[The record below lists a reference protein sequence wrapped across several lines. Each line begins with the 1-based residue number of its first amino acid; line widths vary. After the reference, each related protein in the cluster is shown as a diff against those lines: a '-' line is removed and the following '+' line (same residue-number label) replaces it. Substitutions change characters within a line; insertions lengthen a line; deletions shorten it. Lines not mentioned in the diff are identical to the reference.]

1 MTSPGSARICFEVF
15 TLFPGA
21 VEGFVGAGLL
31 GKAIEQGTVDVRC
44 TDFREFTTDRHRT
57 VDDSP
62 FGGGAGMVIKPGPVV
77 DAMEHVQR
85 ERGPFHRVLLTP
97 SAPRFDQ
104 RVAARLAALPRIG
117 LLCGRY
123 EGIDDRVRE
132 AYVDECLSLG
142 DFVLGGGEVAALVI
156 IEAVSRLAEGVVGNP
171 ESVDADSFGRE
182 GQIGLLEHPHYTRP
196 ARFRGQDVPGVLL
209 GGDHGAIARW
219 RRQAALRRT
228 WALRPELRP
237 SRRLPA
243 AHPVILGV
251 SPAALADAAALAHIA
266 RTHAAELVVVGG
278 DGSALPAWLAAT
290 EGRVQLAVI
299 ADGRSLRR
307 RLRRAK
313 TAGQPGPPRL
323 VVVQSPPRLQL
334 DPRPSPVEA
343 PAPGPPRC
351 ETPQILFDSLHG
363 PGAAALPVGPV
374 VLWLGPGDPPAGFEV
389 DAIYAPNPDD
399 LTQQGLASGGA
410 IEDISRPRSRTATL
424 AYAALT
430 GLRDRE

>member
-1 MTSPGSARICFEVF
+1 F

-31 GKAIEQGTVDVRC
+31 GKAIDQGTVDVRC

-57 VDDSP
+57 VDDAP

-85 ERGPFHRVLLTP
+85 ERGSFHRVLLTP

-104 RVAARLAALPRIG
+104 RVAARLATLPRIG

-132 AYVDECLSLG
+132 GYVDECLSLG

-182 GQIGLLEHPHYTRP
+182 GQLGLLEHPHYTRP

-219 RRQAALRRT
+219 RRQAALQRT

-243 AHPVILGV
+243 EHPVILGV
-251 SPAALADAAALAHIA
+251 SPEALADAAALVHIA

-278 DGSALPAWLAAT
+278 DPSALPAWLAAT

-313 TAGQPGPPRL
+313 TAAQPGPPRL
-323 VVVQSPPRLQL
+323 VVVHSP
-334 DPRPSPVEA
+334 SEA
-343 PAPGPPRC
+343 SALGPPRC
-351 ETPQILFDSLHG
+351 ESPQILFDSLHG
-363 PGAAALPVGPV
+363 PGPDAPPLGPV

-399 LTQQGLASGGA
+399 LTPQGLASGGA
-410 IEDISRPRSRTATL
+410 IEDIARPRSRTATL
-424 AYAALT
+424 AHAALT